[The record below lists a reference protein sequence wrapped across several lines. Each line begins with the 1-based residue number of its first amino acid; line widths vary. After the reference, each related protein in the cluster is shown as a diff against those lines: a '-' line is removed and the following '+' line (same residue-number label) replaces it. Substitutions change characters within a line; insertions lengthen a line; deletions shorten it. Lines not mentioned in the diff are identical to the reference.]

1 MSVDSRKS
9 SAVLLLVPFEPATSL
24 GLLAD
29 AQYRR
34 TAGAFINMPLAQ
46 AMEEVNQLI
55 GRSLNLKNPEDR
67 PIFGGRPWEFPV
79 HRSLTA
85 VALATDLERNGISW
99 EAIDPGSQELE
110 YWRRTLER
118 AREAPPKIVAIS
130 TTFVVSLAWIR
141 TLVALV
147 RKNLPYAK
155 LVIGGYFYAVKATD
169 FLSLDGDVLVVG
181 EGEVRFAEIV
191 KRLLDGRPLDDVP
204 GIYFPRG
211 DGTLHHTGHAE
222 PIGLARL
229 PPADWRLA
237 ARMEPRV
244 DLDHDMLDCAVETQR
259 GCIFKCEFCTFRT
272 LQSPDLLSPEA
283 AVEAILGPS
292 RAMKGGFVN
301 LTDATATFPHQRW
314 TDILH
319 LLKAHPG
326 PKPPLWAFARV
337 SDINE
342 ENARLMVEAG
352 VRELFIG
359 QESGD
364 QRILN
369 AMKKGTK
376 LDQVKPAIRA
386 LGPHDIRVYL
396 GLIHGFP
403 GETAESVEATRSLVT
418 TINDGF
424 EKRPVVPIYKVDPF
438 VLLEFASVSQ
448 TDEMKAADHYL
459 GYRSGEYSGRRA
471 SEEVLATLIAASR
484 VPHAPA
490 FIYLFHAAQPP
501 SMGSSHAVFGGS
513 GDPLATFRWFKAVE
527 RGVAIFLERDLDGKK
542 PNDAELARVRAAI
555 LEHYRP
561 RKSIKDTISAL
572 QSRARARMFSTLA
585 KEWASEETRGTGL
598 LTRLLLGAKTA
609 QDTRDHQ
616 RALLAIQTGTYI
628 SPGVSGERDSTPLAS
643 SLVSDTMVRAKKH
656 KLPVIKTSAGAAADS
671 SSS

>member
-1 MSVDSRKS
+1 MSLDSRPPS
-9 SAVLLLVPFEPATSL
+9 DVLLLVPFEPATSL

-29 AQYRR
+29 TQYRR
-34 TAGAFINMPLAQ
+34 TAGAYINLPLAR

-55 GRSLNLKNPEDR
+55 GRSLNLRNLEDR

-85 VALATDLERNGISW
+85 VALATDLERKGITW

-110 YWRRTLER
+110 YWRRALER
-118 AREAPPKIVAIS
+118 ARANPPKIVAIS
-130 TTFVVSLAWIR
+130 TTFVVSLPWIR
-141 TLVALV
+141 TLVALA
-147 RKNLPYAK
+147 RQLLPQAK

-181 EGEVRFAEIV
+181 EGEGRFSEIV
-191 KRLLDGRPLDDVP
+191 RRLLDGRPLGDVP

-211 DGTLHHTGHAE
+211 DGGLHHTGHAE
-222 PIGLARL
+222 PIGLAHL
-229 PPADWRLA
+229 PPVDWRLA
-237 ARMEPRV
+237 ERMEPRIN
-244 DLDHDMLDCAVETQR
+244 LEHDMLDCAVETQR

-272 LQSPDLLSPEA
+272 LQSPDLMSPEA
-283 AVEAILGPS
+283 AVEAILRPS
-292 RAMKGGFVN
+292 TAVKNLFVN

-314 TDILH
+314 TEILH
-319 LLKAHPG
+319 LLRAHQG
-326 PKPPLWAFARV
+326 PRPPLWAFARV
-337 SDINE
+337 SDIDE
-342 ENARLMVEAG
+342 TNARLMVEAG

-369 AMKKGTK
+369 AMRKGTK

-403 GETAESVEATRSLVT
+403 GETPESVEATRSLIT

-424 EKRPVVPIYKVDPF
+424 ETKPVVPIYKVDPF
-438 VLLEFASVSQ
+438 VLLEFAAVSQ
-448 TDEMKAADHYL
+448 TDDMKAADHYL
-459 GYRSGEYSGRRA
+459 GYRSGEYNGRRA

-490 FIYLFHAAQPP
+490 FIYLFHAAEPA

-513 GDPLATFRWFKAVE
+513 GDPQATFRWFKAVE
-527 RGVAIFLERDLDGKK
+527 RGVAIFLERDLEGKK
-542 PNDAELARVRAAI
+542 PDDAELRRVRSSI

-561 RKSIKDTISAL
+561 RRSFKDAVSSMQA
-572 QSRARARMFSTLA
+572 RARAQMFGALA
-585 KEWASEETRGTGL
+585 REWASEETNGTGM
-598 LTRLLLGAKTA
+598 LTRLLLAAKTA
-609 QDTRDHQ
+609 QDTRDHA
-616 RALLAIQTGTYI
+616 RALDALKTGRYT
-628 SPGVSGERDSTPLAS
+628 SPGFSGVRDSDPLAS

-656 KLPVIKTSAGAAADS
+656 KLPVQQPRAAS
-671 SSS
+671 SD